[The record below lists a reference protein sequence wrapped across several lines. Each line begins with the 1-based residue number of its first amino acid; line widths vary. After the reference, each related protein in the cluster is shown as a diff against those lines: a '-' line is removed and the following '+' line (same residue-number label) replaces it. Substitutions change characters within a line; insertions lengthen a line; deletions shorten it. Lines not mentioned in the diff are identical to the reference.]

1 MRAVKGN
8 LDHSLGRCL
17 KQGGLR
23 STRAVKT
30 TPVVS
35 LKTDHGRDAESK
47 WGVNQGGLDGFYKSA
62 ENVPRVFLFLM
73 DVGIE
78 H

>member
-1 MRAVKGN
+1 MRAVKDG
-8 LDHSLGRCL
+8 LPPPSGDGEEL
-17 KQGGLR
+17 GGLR
-23 STRAVKT
+23 STRAVET

-35 LKTDHGRDAESK
+35 LKTDRGKDGK
-47 WGVNQGGLDGFYKSA
+47 WGISQGGLDGVYESA
-62 ENVPRVFLFLM
+62 KNVPRVFLFLM